1 MSTAIT
7 KAIKALT
14 KAQDERPTK
23 CELQEILCL
32 VASMKIEDS
41 ESESDSESDSE
52 SESES
57 EYESADEESINPSDE
72 SSAEEELVAKQPT
85 KRKYTKGPRA
95 KGYELY
101 LKNGG
106 TRTKWS
112 GKSDKYKDTYYDRH
126 A

>member
-1 MSTAIT
+1 MSSSIT

-23 CELQEILCL
+23 CELQEILSL
-32 VASMKIEDS
+32 VASMKIKD
-41 ESESDSESDSE
+41 SDSESDSE

-72 SSAEEELVAKQPT
+72 SSAEEDEELVANKPT

-112 GKSDKYKDTYYDRH
+112 EKSDKYKDTYYERH